1 MRRCG
6 GLVLGGLLIIV
17 LALGGGCTYVQRGAA
32 IGAGGGA
39 IVGGLIAS
47 TNGILNAG
55 EGAAV
60 GAAGGGLVGALIGDQ
75 FQQKKVDEL
84 KAEIDNLRSQIAA
97 KDDLISQKDK
107 SLDQLQQELAQKED
121 QLRKYLQQLSAKDQQ
136 LAQKDKE
143 LTQKDQQLEQLK
155 RDYEEKLKNIK
166 SMEDKLRELEVQ
178 LEQTPKGLELTML
191 GSALFASGKDEL
203 TSEGKTL
210 LDQVA
215 QIIKQHFPNKEILVE
230 GHTDAEEIKYSG
242 WKSNWE
248 LGAARALAVL
258 HYLVDNHGF
267 NPAKMS
273 AITYSKYRPV
283 ADNETPEGRQ
293 KNRRAVVVILPEVK
307 KEYKQFGS
315 E

>member
-1 MRRCG
+1 MKTGG
-6 GLVLGGLLIIV
+6 GLVLGGLLMLV
-17 LALGGGCTYVQRGAA
+17 LMLGVGCTYVQRGAA

-60 GAAGGGLVGALIGDQ
+60 GAAGGGLAGALIGDQ
-75 FQQKKVDEL
+75 FQQKKVNEL

-97 KDDLISQKDK
+97 KDELVSQKDK
-107 SLDQLQQELAQKED
+107 SLEKLQRELAQKEN
-121 QLRKYLQQLSAKDQQ
+121 QLRNYLQQLSEKDRLLSAKDQQ
-136 LAQKDKE
+136 LSQKDR
-143 LTQKDQQLEQLK
+143 QLAQLK

-166 SMEDKLRELEVQ
+166 SMEDKLKELEVK

-210 LDQVA
+210 LNKVA
-215 QIIKQHFPNKEILVE
+215 QIVKQHFPNKEILVE
-230 GHTDAEEIKYSG
+230 GHTDSQEIKYSG

-258 HYLVDNHGF
+258 HYLVDTQGF

-293 KNRRAVVVILPEVK
+293 QNRRAVVIILPEVK
-307 KEYKQFGS
+307 KSYKHFAS